1 MYVYL
6 YDYSTMIPDWAV
18 VFFFQLSIP
27 FGVDFSLT
35 DIVSGIVS

>member
-27 FGVDFSLT
+27 FGVDFFR
-35 DIVSGIVS
+35 